1 MLDVHPPPFPDV
13 FMIRQ
18 SSLRTPASIGDELRL
33 EQEVEELPRRAAAVD
48 EAEDALYGEGKRDD
62 ELPGELA
69 VSDHCWFPW
78 GPPDAD
84 APPLNCVGL
93 SPV

>member
-1 MLDVHPPPFPDV
+1 MARP
-13 FMIRQ
+13 RQ
-18 SSLRTPASIGDELRL
+18 GSSWQLEPLNHAWKSRLALGDELRL